1 MRFLSLDLKLGRNLV
16 AGSQFYILFL
26 QISLKLSFV
35 MRQEPVVLSVFLG

>member
-1 MRFLSLDLKLGRNLV
+1 MRFLTLDLKLDRNLV
-16 AGSQFYILFL
+16 AGSQLYILFL